1 MERKIFMMLAL
12 VAILF
17 SSCDREDIDNTNFNN
32 LSEKIAGKWMM
43 MQFDG
48 RTLPTNEKVVYTFE
62 SATKGYLTTSRV
74 DFTDY
79 QKKWNNY
86 LPCNVTINGDKITMS
101 GDINAF
107 TSLEAELTMKAIIE
121 DEMLTESKYRV
132 YSNGEL
138 VSGDNAGT
146 ILWTRVLS
154 EYRDI
159 ILGTWEGIND
169 DLYGDGQLHRW
180 QYNYDGTY
188 NYYRQNANG
197 EWVADI
203 NTMGEYFVDGM
214 LLCTRW
220 INNDGIEKREW
231 WEIASIKNDIM
242 TWYALR
248 ERKDGSTYYTILRM
262 MRVQ

>member
-1 MERKIFMMLAL
+1 MERKIFVMLVLA
-12 VAILF
+12 VMLF

-43 MQFDG
+43 AQLDG
-48 RTLPTNEKVVYTFE
+48 RTLPTNEKMVYTFD
-62 SATKGYLTTSRV
+62 SPTTGYFTTSRV
-74 DFTDY
+74 DYTEH
-79 QKKWNNY
+79 QKKWSNRI
-86 LPCNVTINGDKITMS
+86 PCDVTISGDKITMS
-101 GDINAF
+101 GIINAF
-107 TSLEAELTMKAIIE
+107 TTVEAELTMKAIIE
-121 DEMLTESKYRV
+121 FEMLTESKYRV

-138 VSGDNAGT
+138 ISGDNSGT
-146 ILWTRVLS
+146 IMWTKVMS
-154 EYRDI
+154 DYRDD

-188 NYYRQNANG
+188 NYYRKDANG
-197 EWVADI
+197 EWVADV
-203 NTMGEYFVDGM
+203 NTLSEYIVDGT

-262 MRVQ
+262 MRVR